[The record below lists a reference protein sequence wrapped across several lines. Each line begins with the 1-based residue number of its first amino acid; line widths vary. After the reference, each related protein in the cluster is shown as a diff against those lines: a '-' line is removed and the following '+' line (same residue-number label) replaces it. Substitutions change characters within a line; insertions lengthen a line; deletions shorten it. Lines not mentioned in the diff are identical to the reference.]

1 MQFQILSHAGL
12 AVTAGG
18 KTLLCDPWIVGS
30 CYWRSW
36 WNYPPVSPE
45 LVASLRP
52 DYIYLTH
59 IHWDH
64 FHGPSL
70 RRLGKDVQILLPR
83 EHHPRMRIDLDAM
96 GFKNVREMGH
106 GETLDL
112 APGFRATSYG
122 FLFPDSGLVMEAE
135 GVTLFNANDAKFMG
149 LPLRQILRRHPA
161 IDFVFCSHSS
171 ANQRLCFEII
181 DDPTR
186 AVDDLDIYIT
196 RFANFARRTGARYA
210 IPFASNHCYLHKD
223 TWAFNDFA
231 QTPLMVAEYF
241 RRHRIAAPEV
251 KIMVSGDSYS
261 SAEGFR
267 IAEHDFFTRRQERL
281 EEYRQ
286 RVLPTLEN
294 YYRLEARATIAVA
307 AVEKYFQKFCG
318 TLPFLV
324 RRMFRGHPVTFVLA
338 AGERRYCYRVDL
350 HQARVTEASE
360 ISDETDPIQ
369 IHTTALIMRHCMA
382 SDLFSHMGTSKRVR
396 YRVTRAGKRYLDLLH
411 FLFCCYDYGWLPF
424 RRLVSW
430 RFVTLHAARWREAI
444 LAAQMLK
451 DLLLDRQR
459 LRSRW
464 ILLND
469 PAFTVP
475 AEAGAG
481 PAPQR

>member
-83 EHHPRMRIDLDAM
+83 EHYPRMRIDLDAM

-106 GETLDL
+106 GETVEL

-135 GVTLFNANDAKFMG
+135 GVTLFDANDAKFMG
-149 LPLRQILRRHPA
+149 LPLTQVLRRHPR

-181 DDPTR
+181 DDPTQ

-196 RFANFARRTGARYA
+196 RFANFVRRTGTRYA

-223 TWAFNDFA
+223 TWPFNDFA
-231 QTPLMVAEYF
+231 QTPMMVAAHF
-241 RRHRIAAPEV
+241 RHQGIASTV
-251 KIMVSGDSYS
+251 VQHMVSGDSYS
-261 SAEGFR
+261 SEGDSGSPSTTTSR
-267 IAEHDFFTRRQERL
+267 G
-281 EEYRQ
+281 
-286 RVLPTLEN
+286 
-294 YYRLEARATIAVA
+294 AR
-307 AVEKYFQKFCG
+307 G
-318 TLPFLV
+318 
-324 RRMFRGHPVTFVLA
+324 
-338 AGERRYCYRVDL
+338 
-350 HQARVTEASE
+350 
-360 ISDETDPIQ
+360 
-369 IHTTALIMRHCMA
+369 
-382 SDLFSHMGTSKRVR
+382 
-396 YRVTRAGKRYLDLLH
+396 
-411 FLFCCYDYGWLPF
+411 GW
-424 RRLVSW
+424 RS
-430 RFVTLHAARWREAI
+430 I
-444 LAAQMLK
+444 G
-451 DLLLDRQR
+451 
-459 LRSRW
+459 SRW
-464 ILLND
+464 SPSSSSTTGWSRLPPSRPLRW
-469 PAFTVP
+469 TSTSRSS
-475 AEAGAG
+475 AGVCPSSCAG
-481 PAPQR
+481 RSAATR